1 MYQINLYSILE
12 IHPAPAPPA
21 PLPVVLV
28 VAAVTAAVVVYLSP
42 TTAVS
47 VCPRLIKDTVE

>member
-1 MYQINLYSILE
+1 MSDKLVLNTGTSVA
-12 IHPAPAPPA
+12 APAPPE